1 MARRHRSYSLE
12 FKRQVAQQYLTGDSR
27 RAHSGYLYLCR
38 LWIDKKRERY
48 FARHT
53 YWFGAHQALVAC
65 VYWTYLPL
73 KIGARLSTNAVMPSM

>member
-1 MARRHRSYSLE
+1 MGICNVGAIDSKAGDVRPE
-12 FKRQVAQQYLTGDSR
+12 TGDSR

-38 LWIDKKRERY
+38 LWIDKKRERC
-48 FARHT
+48 FARRT